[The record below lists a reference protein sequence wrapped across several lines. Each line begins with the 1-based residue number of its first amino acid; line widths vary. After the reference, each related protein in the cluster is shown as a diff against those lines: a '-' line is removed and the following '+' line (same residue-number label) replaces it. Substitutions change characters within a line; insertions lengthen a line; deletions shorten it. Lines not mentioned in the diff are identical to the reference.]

1 MSNDEAVRAITFD
14 VKDMLYFK
22 NGQGISEMVAISLDP
37 DILVQS
43 YDSYIQIR
51 GLILLQ
57 GEYER
62 NLDSNKDRDTELTT
76 VEKVIDTENNYAL
89 FTHRFPVDISVASER
104 VKDVNDLLVTVYAF
118 DYELLDSQILKI
130 MAEVKIDGIDTEMA
144 EVKSNESLFPLA
156 DSEDLEEVNT
166 LEEKTEAVAS
176 NEGLE
181 IEEVVTASTEAVEEK
196 IATEEVEVTKNVE
209 PESVAGDIEEE
220 SLVVSTE
227 VSDATIQAEEAEEAE
242 EQDDENMAIQL
253 NESDTDE
260 DTRDVNDVQF
270 LTELFGTQDEEA
282 QTKMRLYIIQ
292 SDDTIESIATQYE
305 VSTLQLIKDNNLS
318 NEILAEGQLLQIPIK

>member
-318 NEILAEGQLLQIPIK
+318 NEILAEGQLLQIPVK